1 MDGNPFASLLP
12 ELQQAVA
19 DAGYTTPTPVQTQC
33 IPHALAGR
41 DVLGSAQTGTGKTAA
56 FTLPLLQ
63 HLTVNPRRTAPRQP
77 RVLILAPTRELAA
90 QIGQSIHEYGRH
102 LRIRHFVI
110 FGGVG
115 QRPQEIA
122 MNRGVDVLVATPGRL
137 LDLMNQGFVSLRGVE
152 AFVLDEADRM
162 LDMGFLPDVRRVI
175 AALPVRRQTLFF
187 SATLPPEV
195 MSLAQTL
202 VRNPV
207 RVSIAPQQPAVER
220 IEQRVMFVERGQK
233 DALLKSLLDDGAL
246 AKVIVFTQ
254 MKHAANRLAEKL
266 ATTGIPATAIHGN
279 KSQTART
286 KALEQ
291 FRHGR
296 MRVLVAT
303 DIAAR
308 GIDVDG
314 ITHVINYDLPR
325 EPETYVHRIGRTAR
339 AGADG
344 NAVSFCAPHEQG
356 QLRDIQRLIRR
367 EVPVDRE
374 HAFHTEVRVEAGPSR
389 RRAPARPGGPVRRSR
404 FGRRRW

>member
-1 MDGNPFASLLP
+1 
-12 ELQQAVA
+12 
-19 DAGYTTPTPVQTQC
+19 
-33 IPHALAGR
+33 
-41 DVLGSAQTGTGKTAA
+41 
-56 FTLPLLQ
+56 
-63 HLTVNPRRTAPRQP
+63 
-77 RVLILAPTRELAA
+77 
-90 QIGQSIHEYGRH
+90 
-102 LRIRHFVI
+102 
-110 FGGVG
+110 
-115 QRPQEIA
+115 
-122 MNRGVDVLVATPGRL
+122 
-137 LDLMNQGFVSLRGVE
+137 
-152 AFVLDEADRM
+152 M

-175 AALPVRRQTLFF
+175 AALPQKRQTLFF
-187 SATLPPEV
+187 SATLPSEV

-207 RVSIAPQQPAVER
+207 RVSIAPQEPTVARV
-220 IEQRVMFVERGQK
+220 EQRVMFVERGQK

-246 AKVIVFTQ
+246 AKVLVFTQ

-266 ATTGIPATAIHGN
+266 AAVGVLATAIHGN

-325 EPETYVHRIGRTAR
+325 EPETYIHRIGRTAR

-344 NAVSFCAPHEQG
+344 NAVSFCAPHEAG

-374 HAFHTEVRVEAGPSR
+374 HAFHSEVRVESGQARSKPAGRSAGP
-389 RRAPARPGGPVRRSR
+389 VHRSR